1 VEDPAGQFARLA
13 VELHDAAM
21 TGVAETADSLVQFAV
36 HAIGCT
42 SAALVL
48 VRRGS
53 LEVAAV
59 SDPHLE
65 PIYQVKFETGEGPLV
80 TAFTYDTVV
89 RVRDTA
95 TDPRWPDWA
104 SLIAAHG
111 VRSVLQVP
119 LRGPDQ
125 VLGVL
130 GFYSTERNAF
140 SVDDEAVAQIL
151 ARHATVAV
159 VTATSTETLSQAM
172 DARKVVGQ
180 AMGILMERY
189 QIDDA
194 RAFAILRRYS
204 QDTNTKLRDV
214 AQLLIETRK
223 LPSVA
228 TSAEPAVK
236 R

>member
-1 VEDPAGQFARLA
+1 VEDPAGRFARLA

-21 TGVAETADSLVQFAV
+21 TGVAETAESLVQFAV
-36 HAIGCT
+36 QAIGGT

-48 VRRGS
+48 VRGGI
-53 LEVAAV
+53 LQVAAV
-59 SDPHLE
+59 SDPQLE
-65 PIYQVKFETGEGPLV
+65 SIYQVEFETGEGPLV

-89 RVRDTA
+89 RVRDA
-95 TDPRWPDWA
+95 AADPRWPLWG
-104 SLIAAHG
+104 SLIVAG
-111 VRSVLQVP
+111 GMRSVLEVP
-119 LRGPDQ
+119 LRGSDQ
-125 VLGVL
+125 TFGVL
-130 GFYSTERNAF
+130 CLYSTERNAF
-140 SVDDEAVAQIL
+140 GIDDEAVAQIL
-151 ARHATVAV
+151 ARHATAAVA
-159 VTATSTETLSQAM
+159 TARSTEALGQAM

-189 QIDDA
+189 QIDDD

-214 AQLLIETRK
+214 AQLLIDTRK

-228 TSAEPAVK
+228 TPAEPAVK